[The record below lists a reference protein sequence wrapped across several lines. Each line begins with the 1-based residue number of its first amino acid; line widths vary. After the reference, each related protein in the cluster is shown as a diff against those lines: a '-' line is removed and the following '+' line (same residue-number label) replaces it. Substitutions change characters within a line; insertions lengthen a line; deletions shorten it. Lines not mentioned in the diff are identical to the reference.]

1 MYLNGSVEKEL
12 DPLRHLSNRKDQV
25 VIVLEGVHHR
35 ENQVVLVQ
43 MGLHPI
49 ENQNENH
56 INVERVER

>member
-1 MYLNGSVEKEL
+1 MHLNGSLEKEL
-12 DPLRHLSNRKDQV
+12 DHLHHLRKRKDQV
-25 VIVLEGVHHR
+25 VIVLVEGVLLP
-35 ENQVVLVQ
+35 ENQVLVQ